1 MLAQRSKLAR
11 IVPSR
16 SAVKAGG
23 NCSQGRRLATCLPS
37 GKAPTLPSSERQQR
51 ENTEKKKKERGTNF
65 PVLRERLIANQRSIG
80 SRARG
85 KSHAP
90 TLARLHAKIRRS
102 RSPRPPLHRLSTS
115 TPVVPRNL
123 GLTALIKHR
132 ATLAYAAR
140 SRAVH
145 LHKTGNAALALARS
159 CSRMI

>member
-16 SAVKAGG
+16 SAVKAEEIARWDAA
-23 NCSQGRRLATCLPS
+23 SRRACPS

-51 ENTEKKKKERGTNF
+51 ENTGRKRGRGDKF
-65 PVLRERLIANQRSIG
+65 PCFARAFNCESTIDRG

-85 KSHAP
+85 KSLAP
-90 TLARLHAKIRRS
+90 PSLVSTQKFAARAP
-102 RSPRPPLHRLSTS
+102 PRPPLHRLSTS

-140 SRAVH
+140 SR
-145 LHKTGNAALALARS
+145 RS
-159 CSRMI
+159 FA

>member
-16 SAVKAGG
+16 SARQSRG
-23 NCSQGRRLATCLPS
+23 NCSPGRRLATCLPS
-37 GKAPTLPSSERQQR
+37 GKAPTLPSSERDNSGKIQG
-51 ENTEKKKKERGTNF
+51 EKEGEGTNF

-85 KSHAP
+85 KSLAP
-90 TLARLHAKIRRS
+90 PSLVSTQKFAARAP
-102 RSPRPPLHRLSTS
+102 PRPPLHRLSTS
-115 TPVVPRNL
+115 TLVVPRNL

-140 SRAVH
+140 SR
-145 LHKTGNAALALARS
+145 RS
-159 CSRMI
+159 FA